1 MAVAA
6 LSLRPLTIA
15 HPNRGYSLVERQG
28 LPEIPPSC
36 GEPSANPPKWIGDR
50 LASECVKV
58 IVDKYARNGTAM
70 EEDLHRAAASG
81 RAHEHGW
88 CVKYFAPMVVCPELG
103 AQQRSH
109 AG

>member
-1 MAVAA
+1 MSA
-6 LSLRPLTIA
+6 SSFYTMTIA
-15 HPNRGYSLVERQG
+15 HPNRGYSLVERQD

-81 RAHEHGW
+81 TLR
-88 CVKYFAPMVVCPELG
+88 ELRDG
-103 AQQRSH
+103 RSK
-109 AG
+109 AR